1 MKRRTLITS
10 LILMGVIV
18 SILIYSLA
26 SGEDSAKHLETEVT
40 FGEFEIVVTVT
51 GELEAERSIDIQAPE
66 ALGSRELRFRSITI
80 QDLVPEGTEVDSG
93 DYVATLDRTEAD
105 NTHKD
110 AMDELEIRES
120 DYLRTQLDTTL
131 ELRQLRDD
139 LVNLVYNM
147 EEAEITLE
155 QSQFE
160 PPATIRQAQINLDK
174 ITRSHE
180 QAIYNYSLRVE
191 QARSTMTEVRLDLE
205 KQQSRVRQMEE
216 VLNQFVVRAPASGM
230 VIYKLDWGGNKRVV
244 GSEINTRDLTV
255 AQLPDMSSFICRTYV
270 NEIDVSKV
278 RADQPVRVGVDAFP
292 EKTFTGRVTSVANI
306 GEQLPNT
313 DAKVF
318 EVFIT
323 LNESDPILRPAMTTS
338 NSIITQTFSSALS
351 VPLEAVHSNDSL
363 TYVYRS
369 NKIKQVVVLGEANEN
384 QIIVEAGLD
393 EDDLVLL
400 SIPEDAEEM
409 KWTGLELVEVIRQKE
424 SEEKR
429 LQEEQQKRMEEMA
442 NKRNGG
448 RTRTRPA
455 AGEGG
460 ALQMPTGPPPGGG
473 GQFRRPNND

>member
-10 LILMGVIV
+10 LTIIGAIV
-18 SILIYSLA
+18 AILIYSLA
-26 SGEDSAKHLETEVT
+26 SGEDSTKPLETEVT
-40 FGEFEIVVTVT
+40 LGEFEIIVTVT

-66 ALGSRELRFRSITI
+66 MLGSRELRFRSITI
-80 QDLVPEGTEVDSG
+80 QDLIPEGTEVDSG

-110 AMDELEIRES
+110 AMDELEIRQS

-139 LVNLVYNM
+139 LVNLEFNM

-174 ITRSHE
+174 INRSYE
-180 QAIYNYSLRVE
+180 QAVYNYVLRVE

-205 KQQSRVRQMEE
+205 KQRSRVRQMEE
-216 VLNQFVVRAPASGM
+216 VLGQFIIRAPAPGM
-230 VIYKLDWGGNKRVV
+230 VIYKRDWGGNKRVV

-278 RADQPVRVGVDAFP
+278 RAGQQVRVGVDAFP
-292 EKTFTGRVTSVANI
+292 EKKFTGTINSVANI

-318 EVFIT
+318 EVILT

-338 NSIITQTFSSALS
+338 NSIITQTFDSVMY
-351 VPLEAVHSNDSL
+351 VPLEAVHSNDSV
-363 TYVYRS
+363 TYVYLRNS
-369 NKIKQVVVLGEANEN
+369 MKQVVVLGEANEN

-393 EDDLVLL
+393 KDDLVLL
-400 SIPEDAEEM
+400 SIPEDSEEA

-424 SEEKR
+424 AEERR
-429 LQEEQQKRMEEMA
+429 LQEEEQKRNEEMA
-442 NKRNGG
+442 NSRNGG

-460 ALQMPTGPPPGGG
+460 AFQMPTGRPGGG
-473 GQFRRPNND
+473 PDRD